1 MSALASLLDGF
12 STALTFQNLLWSFLG
27 VTLGTLIGILPG
39 IGPAL
44 TIALLLPVTA
54 KLDPTGAFIM
64 FAGLYY
70 GAMYGSST
78 TSILLNTPGESGSI
92 ITSLEGN
99 RMARQG
105 RGAAALATAAIGSFV
120 AGTIGTLLL
129 TFLAPIFVRGALRFG
144 PAEYFALMVF
154 AFTAASALLGAS
166 LARGVTSLIL
176 GIVIGLVGIDV
187 LTGQPRLTFGFP
199 GLLDG
204 IDIVIVA
211 VGLFAVGEA
220 LHLASRREL
229 REAEISPVT
238 GSLFMTREEWARSW
252 KPWLRGTAIGFP
264 FGVLPAGGTEIPT
277 FLSYFLERK
286 LSRRPQEF
294 GKGAIEGVAGPEAAN
309 NAAVAGVL
317 VPLLTLGLPTSAT
330 AAILLVAFQQY
341 GLQPGP
347 LLFTASSSLV
357 WGLIA
362 SLYIGNAMLLILNLP
377 LVGLWVRLLAI
388 PAPLLYGGIL
398 VFSTLGVYGLNHST
412 LDLTV
417 LYLVGI
423 LGFLM
428 RRYAFP
434 VAPCIIGLILGP
446 LAEEQ
451 FRRALAISQGDPSVF
466 LTHPIAAA
474 FLVAA
479 GLVFT
484 APLLLRRLAGPQE
497 MRASR

>member
-1 MSALASLLDGF
+1 MGAMESLMQGF
-12 STALTFQNLLWSFLG
+12 ATALTAQNLLWSLLG
-27 VTLGTLIGILPG
+27 VTLGTFIGILPG

-105 RGAAALATAAIGSFV
+105 RGAAALSTAAIGSFV
-120 AGTIGTLLL
+120 AGTIGTMLL
-129 TFLAPIFVRGALRFG
+129 TFLAPVFVKVALRFG
-144 PAEYFALMVF
+144 PAEYFGLMVF
-154 AFTAASALLGAS
+154 AFTAATALLGSSVARGLAS
-166 LARGVTSLIL
+166 LVL
-176 GIVIGLVGIDV
+176 GLLIGLVGIDV
-187 LTGQPRLTFGFP
+187 LTGQTRLSFGIPSLF
-199 GLLDG
+199 DG
-204 IDIVIVA
+204 IDVVVVA

-220 LHLASRREL
+220 LHIASRPDLRNAEL
-229 REAEISPVT
+229 SAVK
-238 GSLFMTREEWARSW
+238 GSLFMTREEWSRSW
-252 KPWLRGTAIGFP
+252 KPWLRGTGLGFP

-277 FLSYFLERK
+277 FLSYMLEKK
-286 LSRRPQEF
+286 LSKRPQEF
-294 GKGAIEGVAGPEAAN
+294 GAGAIEGVAGPEAAN

-347 LLFTASSSLV
+347 LLFTGSSSLV

-362 SLYIGNAMLLILNLP
+362 SLYIGNAMLLVLNLP
-377 LVGLWVRLLAI
+377 LVGLWVRLLTI

-398 VFSTLGVYGLNHST
+398 VFSTLGVYSLNHS
-412 LDLTV
+412 LVDLV
-417 LYLVGI
+417 LLYI
-423 LGFLM
+423 LGLLGFFM
-428 RRYAFP
+428 RRYDFP

-446 LAEEQ
+446 MAEGQ

-466 LTHPIAAA
+466 LTQPISAGFLLAA
-474 FLVAA
+474 LVIFVAPI
-479 GLVFT
+479 VF
-484 APLLLRRLAGPQE
+484 RRFRPSGT
-497 MRASR
+497 